1 MSTLKQSI
9 ARIPLIGDV
18 ARKIYY
24 KVNPFPGSQSY
35 WDQRYKSGLT
45 SGEGSYG
52 KLARFKADIL
62 NEAVREHTIKSVIEY
77 GCGDGNQLKLAQYP
91 QYLGFDV
98 SPAALCLCECQ
109 FIDDTTK
116 KFHLMS
122 DYAGETADLT
132 LSLDVIYHLVEDE
145 IYAPYMHR
153 LFQSAT
159 RFVIIYSSNDLQNTD
174 ATHVRH
180 RKFTDWI
187 DANTTKWT
195 LLNHIPNIFPHQKD
209 NKKGSFAD
217 FYIYHRSDQ

>member
-9 ARIPLIGDV
+9 VRIPLIGDV

-24 KVNPFPGSQSY
+24 KVNPFPGSETY

-45 SGEGSYG
+45 SGDGSYG

-62 NEAVREHTIKSVIEY
+62 NEAVLEHNIKTIIEY

-98 SPAALCLCECQ
+98 SPAALSLCRRE
-109 FIDDTTK
+109 FAGDATK
-116 KFHLMS
+116 KFRLMS
-122 DYAGETADLT
+122 EYAGETADLT

-145 IYAPYMHR
+145 IYQPYMHR

-159 RFVIIYSSNDLQNTD
+159 SFVIIYSSNGVQNSD

-180 RKFTDWI
+180 RKFTDWVKTN
-187 DANTTKWT
+187 ATEWT
-195 LLNHIPNIFPHQKD
+195 LLNHIPNIFPHHKD

-217 FYIYHRSDQ
+217 FYIYHRSDK